1 MGTFD
6 DLYAEGEKMGF
17 AKGGRVKDTG
27 NMPAKKDGDSAQE
40 KEAGGRGKLRPGYE
54 KGGYQKGGKPR
65 SAKKGASKMAA
76 KGVKKVNEIAGKKGM
91 KVHSKKPMIGS

>member
-6 DLYAEGEKMGF
+6 DLYAAGEKMGF

-27 NMPAKKDGDSAQE
+27 NMPAKKDGDSQQE
-40 KEAGGRGKLRPGYE
+40 KEAGGRGKLRPGYK
-54 KGGYQKGGKPR
+54 KGGYKKGGKK
-65 SAKKGASKMAA
+65 AKTGKQKMAA
-76 KGVKKVNEIAGKKGM
+76 KGVAKLNSGDKGKKGY

>member
-6 DLYAEGEKMGF
+6 DLYKEGEKMGF

-40 KEAGGRGKLRPGYE
+40 KEAGGRGKLRPGY
-54 KGGYQKGGKPR
+54 KHGGKMPR
-65 SAKKGASKMAA
+65 NVKARGGKAKMAA
-76 KGVKKVNEIAGKKGM
+76 KGVKKLNQIGQKKGTR
-91 KVHSKKPMIGS
+91 VHSKKPMIGS